1 MHSLDEPAPSVAPT
15 QTAVIV
21 PVPAAEAS
29 VAEHRRRLDHSAGWG
44 VPAHLTVLYPFL
56 APRAVDA
63 ESLAALSTAIGSVDA
78 FECTF
83 RRTARFGTEVLWLAP
98 EPEEPLRQLTLAVWR
113 AFPDYP
119 PYGGVHDD
127 IQPHLTVAERALGG
141 PGALDAAEA
150 DLAPRLPISQH
161 IDHVL
166 LIAGST
172 EPRSWRT
179 LQRFQL
185 RGATVR

>member
-1 MHSLDEPAPSVAPT
+1 VVAH
-15 QTAVIV
+15 
-21 PVPAAEAS
+21 
-29 VAEHRRRLDHSAGWG
+29 HRQHFDHSAEWG

-56 APRAVDA
+56 SPAAVDA
-63 ESLAALSTAIGSVDA
+63 ESLAGLSAAIGSVDA

-83 RRTARFGTEVLWLAP
+83 RRTGWFGAEALWLAP
-98 EPEEPLRQLTLAVWR
+98 EPEEPLRRLTLAVWA
-113 AFPDYP
+113 AFPGYP

-141 PGALDAAEA
+141 PGALEAAEA
-150 DLAPRLPISQH
+150 DVAARLPLSQR

-179 LQRFQL
+179 LHRLAL
-185 RGATVR
+185 RGA